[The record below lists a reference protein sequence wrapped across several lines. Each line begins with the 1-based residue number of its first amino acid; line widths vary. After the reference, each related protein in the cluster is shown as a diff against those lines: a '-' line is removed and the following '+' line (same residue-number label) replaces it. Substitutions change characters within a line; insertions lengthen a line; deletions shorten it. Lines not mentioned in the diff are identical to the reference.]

1 MLMKKFWK
9 DLHKY
14 FVYALYGSRVDL
26 KAEVANSYLNWVWW
40 ILEPFCEMIIF
51 TIVFGVLFASS
62 EQYFPVYI
70 YSGLIMWNFFSRT
83 VTYSVGLVR
92 RNKGIITKVY
102 VPKFIFLLENM
113 FLNGVKLLIS
123 FSILL
128 VMMFAYK
135 VPFTFKIFYLI
146 PIYFVYIVFTFGFS
160 TILLHFGVF
169 IDDLAYVTSILLR
182 FLFYLSGVF
191 YNIDK
196 RFPKTQAMIMK
207 KCNPIATIMDMM
219 HNALLYDMRP
229 SFLPLGFWLC
239 VAILLCIIGIRKI
252 YKYENSY
259 IKVI

>member
-1 MLMKKFWK
+1 MKRFWT
-9 DLHKY
+9 DIQKY
-14 FVYALYGSRVDL
+14 FAYALYGAKVDL

-51 TIVFGVLFASS
+51 TVVFGVLFASS

-70 YSGLIMWNFFSRT
+70 YSGLIMWNFFART

-113 FLNGVKLLIS
+113 ILNGVKLLIS

-128 VMMFAYK
+128 VMMFFYK
-135 VPFTFKIFYLI
+135 VPFTLKIFYLA
-146 PIYFVYIVFTFGFS
+146 PVYVVYAIFTFGLS
-160 TILLHFGVF
+160 SILLHFGVF
-169 IDDLAYVTSILLR
+169 IDDLAYAISILLR
-182 FLFYLSGVF
+182 FLFYISGVF
-191 YNIDK
+191 YSIDK
-196 RFPKTQAMIMK
+196 RFPAMQALFMK
-207 KCNPIATIMDMM
+207 NCNPVATVMDMM
-219 HNALLYDMRP
+219 HNALLYGMRP
-229 SFLPLGFWLC
+229 SFAKLGIWL
-239 VAILLCIIGIRKI
+239 VISLLLCIFGIRKI